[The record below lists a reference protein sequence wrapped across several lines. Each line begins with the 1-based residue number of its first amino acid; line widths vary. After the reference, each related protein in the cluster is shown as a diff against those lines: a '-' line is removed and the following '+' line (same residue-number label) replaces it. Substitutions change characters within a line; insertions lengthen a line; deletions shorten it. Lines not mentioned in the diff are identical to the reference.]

1 MGGLD
6 GFGGRAAD
14 ALGELDAFGAPSDLV
29 SRARSASRDEV
40 RHTRITARLA
50 RRFGDGIRALR
61 DSGELARIMSRYGL
75 EDWLVAR

>member
-1 MGGLD
+1 MDFQNRQYSPTKRGK
-6 GFGGRAAD
+6 
-14 ALGELDAFGAPSDLV
+14 
-29 SRARSASRDEV
+29 
-40 RHTRITARLA
+40 RLA